1 MIVTLAAATVT
12 GTALLKRPMLSS
24 RRICILSPLTLITVP
39 VLPFTYLG
47 ESPCS
52 LTLVP
57 LVMLATLLAEVSR
70 FTVLER
76 AFSSEYANVIS
87 SLVVRLFITSE
98 MLVTVFVSICVPL
111 FSRCFPYETSMTD
124 LTGLVKS

>member
-1 MIVTLAAATVT
+1 MIVTLAAETVT

-24 RRICILSPLTLITVP
+24 RRIWILSPLMLITVP

-57 LVMLATLLAEVSR
+57 LVMFATVLAEVR
-70 FTVLER
+70 MFTVLER

-98 MLVTVFVSICVPL
+98 MVFVLSIL
-111 FSRCFPYETSMTD
+111 FPYLVGVSLM
-124 LTGLVKS
+124 GLL